1 MVTVPEAHDVAIL
14 APWYTPSPR
23 KVAIHRYLD
32 PGFVAQF
39 QADAASA
46 PQNNLALFSW
56 EQEDRMPP
64 DQGGL
69 LKLRRP
75 VHRTFHVVAWEA
87 SCKLPNAP
95 SGQPPV
101 APEKIASAG
110 FVLRTGDANAPQG
123 FHILKGRPQGW
134 GPVEPKVDPDAA
146 RQVKALGLI
155 PRQTTLAA
163 QYSGEETFPLHP
175 LAVQDRTTSH
185 TLLYGYLPIGSGDY
199 VPPTAPQP
207 PPASDDFLKDLPWPF
222 GLARLSGG
230 PPSHYTFDRQIESGL
245 LRNPMA
251 ALLSVLIGRYQL
263 ADSAAWNDPL
273 NGPLVTILDRLAFYA
288 DPPIPLSGQA
298 LRDWA
303 AAHPATGSTLG
314 AVLRDYAATTAP
326 PSAGGTRDPAAPPL
340 TYADV
345 LLSTLMKTDP
355 DSDSIA
361 LPASSKLHATAD
373 NLLVSESV
381 ATQFRAALRLRAG
394 QAAAVSSAALPVPKL
409 TSGPTGRY
417 FVVPFVRTVRP
428 DGCEHIHWGSP
439 SDPFAVAAAF
449 DPEAARPSLIEM
461 PSLADARKGAASGA
475 TFDLPAD
482 MANLLNGLASNSAAQ
497 NMLSGGGGP
506 SGGLGIRFLCS
517 FSLPAIT
524 ICAMVMLSVMISLL
538 NIFLG
543 WMAWVKICLPL
554 PSKK

>member
-1 MVTVPEAHDVAIL
+1 MVTVPEAHDVTIL
-14 APWYTPSPR
+14 APWYTPAPR

-46 PQNNLALFSW
+46 PQNNAALFSW

-75 VHRTFHVVAWEA
+75 VHRTFHVIAWEA

-95 SGQPPV
+95 SGQPPI

-110 FVLRTGDANAPQG
+110 FVLRTGDARAPQG
-123 FHILKGRPQGW
+123 FQIRRGKPQGW
-134 GPVEPKVDPDAA
+134 GPVEPNVDPDAA

-155 PRQTTLAA
+155 LRQAATTAA
-163 QYSGEETFPLHP
+163 YSGEETFPLHP

-185 TLLYGYLPIGSGDY
+185 TLLYGYLPIGGGDY
-199 VPPTAPQP
+199 VPPAP
-207 PPASDDFLKDLPWPF
+207 PPQQPATDDFLKDLPWPF
-222 GLARLSGG
+222 GLAGLSGG
-230 PPSHYTFDRQIESGL
+230 PPSPYTFDQQIDRGL
-245 LRNPMA
+245 IRGPMA

-263 ADSAAWNDPL
+263 ADPDAWNDPL
-273 NGPLVTILDRLAFYA
+273 NGPLVAILDRLAFYA
-288 DPPIPLSGQA
+288 DPPAPLSGQA
-298 LRDWA
+298 LRDRA
-303 AAHPATGSTLG
+303 AAHPAPGSTLG
-314 AVLRDYAATTAP
+314 AVLRDYAATIAP
-326 PSAGGTRDPAAPPL
+326 PSAGGTQDPAAPAL
-340 TYADV
+340 TFGDV
-345 LLSTLMKTDP
+345 LLSALMKADP
-355 DSDSIA
+355 ARDTVA
-361 LPASSKLHATAD
+361 LPASSKLDPTAR
-373 NLLVSESV
+373 NLLVIESV
-381 ATQFRAALRLRAG
+381 AAQFRAALRLRGA
-394 QAAAVSSAALPVPKL
+394 QAAAASSAALPVPKL
-409 TSGPTGRY
+409 TSGPAGRY

-428 DGCEHIHWGSP
+428 DRCERIHWGSP

-461 PSLADARKGAASGA
+461 PSLADARKGAARGA
-475 TFDLPAD
+475 TLDLPPD
-482 MANLLNGLASNSAAQ
+482 MANLLNGLVSNSAAQ
-497 NMLSGGGGP
+497 NVLSGSGGP
-506 SGGLGIRFLCS
+506 SGGLGVRFLCS
-517 FSLPAIT
+517 FSLPAIM
-524 ICAMVMLSVMISLL
+524 ICATVMLSITISLL